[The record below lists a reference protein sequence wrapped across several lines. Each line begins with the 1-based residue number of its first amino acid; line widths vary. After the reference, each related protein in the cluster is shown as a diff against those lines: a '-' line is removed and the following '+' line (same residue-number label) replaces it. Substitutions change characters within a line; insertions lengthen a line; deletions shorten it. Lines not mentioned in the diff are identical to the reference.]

1 MTDETPTIPPS
12 GARERLQEYGA
23 SALKDSELLALLLC
37 TGTRGV
43 TVSAMAEQLLAEQGG
58 LRGLLRSGAGALA
71 AYPGVGPCKAARVV
85 AAIELGRRLNAQAA
99 TQEGRLSSSQ
109 EVYRAFSA
117 LLANETQECF
127 WAIALNTRHRLVAR
141 ALVGR
146 GGIDA
151 CPVSPADAFRPLVRE
166 AAAAAIFVHNHPS
179 GVPEPSRED
188 VLLTVRLCE
197 VGNLLG
203 IPVLDH
209 VIIGQG
215 SYYSFLDAGLLKPRS
230 STGRS

>member
-1 MTDETPTIPPS
+1 MLSAPPP
-12 GARERLQEYGA
+12 GARERLHEYGA
-23 SALKDSELLALLLC
+23 GALQDAELLAILLC
-37 TGTRGV
+37 TGTRGLSV
-43 TVSAMAEQLLAEQGG
+43 TAMAQLLLDQQGG
-58 LRGLLRSGAGALA
+58 LRGLLRSGAGSLA
-71 AYPGVGPCKAARVV
+71 TYPGVGPCKAARVL
-85 AAIELGRRLNAQAA
+85 AAIELGRRLHAQAIPPEA
-99 TQEGRLSSSQ
+99 RLSSSQ

-117 LLANETQECF
+117 LLCDELQECF
-127 WAIALNTRHRLVAR
+127 WSVALNTRHRLVAR

-151 CPVSPADAFRPLVRE
+151 CPVSPADAFRPLLRE

-209 VIIGQG
+209 IIIGKD
-215 SYYSFLDAGLLKPRS
+215 SYFSFLDAGLLKPPARS
-230 STGRS
+230 